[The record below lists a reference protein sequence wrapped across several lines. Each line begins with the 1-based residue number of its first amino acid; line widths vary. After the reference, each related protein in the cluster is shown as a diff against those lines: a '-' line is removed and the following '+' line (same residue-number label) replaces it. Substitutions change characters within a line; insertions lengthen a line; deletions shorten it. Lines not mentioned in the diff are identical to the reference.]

1 MPYRITLA
9 LHLFLCVR
17 PDCCPYWRIE
27 TEDRH
32 SIFLSIYLPG
42 LATCSRT
49 QYRAVTFDQHYRDG
63 SARPFF
69 LFFFLFV
76 FPISCTCSFF
86 KRRFTESHF
95 LFILCLTPFKTTSWT
110 SQEHF
115 KQTNKQT
122 TGMGTFIL
130 RDLNG
135 MMLSK
140 KIITTSCMV
149 HWYDPFMIH
158 P

>member
-1 MPYRITLA
+1 MKCGKCRRWGKLMPYRITLA

-17 PDCCPYWRIE
+17 PDCCLYWRIE

-32 SIFLSIYLPG
+32 SIFLSVYLPG

-122 TGMGTFIL
+122 NNN
-130 RDLNG
+130 RNG
-135 MMLSK
+135 
-140 KIITTSCMV
+140 
-149 HWYDPFMIH
+149 DIH
-158 P
+158 FEGPEWNDAK